1 MSNTDNPGNFV
12 QNTARAVY
20 DALASTFRFKEKKLN
35 PLTASLI
42 PAFEKAAAITN
53 PTDRVEAMVL
63 LKEETEARF
72 KEILKPEF
80 KKSLLGLCVV
90 LAAGFA
96 GATPVVAV
104 AGMYTFKKYMNELR
118 AIEDMAA
125 LKDKASATIA
135 EVVDSNL
142 ELATASP
149 AFRRALQ
156 SSSKASSGATDRAY
170 KALAARVKNTAP
182 AVAR

>member
-1 MSNTDNPGNFV
+1 MSNTDKPGNFV
-12 QNTARAVY
+12 QNTFRAAC
-20 DALASTFRFKEKKLN
+20 DGLASTFRFRETKLD

-42 PAFEKAAAITN
+42 PAFEKAAAIAN

-72 KEILKPEF
+72 REVIRPE
-80 KKSLLGLCVV
+80 KKKGLLGLCVA
-90 LAAGFA
+90 LAGSLLWT
-96 GATPVVAV
+96 TPAVVV
-104 AGMYTFKKYMNELR
+104 GGIYTLKKYMNEFR
-118 AIEDMAA
+118 ALEDMAA
-125 LKDKASATIA
+125 LKDKASATID

-156 SSSKASSGATDRAY
+156 SPSKASSGATDRGY
-170 KALAARVKNTAP
+170 RALAARVKNTAP
-182 AVAR
+182 AAT